1 MALPPP
7 AKPKGGDKASRTL
20 SKVVELSVFDVLNI
34 FRRRWFLSRTALLT
48 HVISAQKAE
57 DGNISWVE
65 FDPPFHSHLVTDLQ
79 GPPSERTQSDK
90 IRDLKSLAKQYA
102 RDRGSCDDTR
112 ISYLEYVES
121 EAEADWT
128 LARMIAG

>member
-1 MALPPP
+1 MYSHSRPFWTDKPLWLDGHLPLVDN
-7 AKPKGGDKASRTL
+7 GLR
-20 SKVVELSVFDVLNI
+20 FI
-34 FRRRWFLSRTALLT
+34 FRL
-48 HVISAQKAE
+48 
-57 DGNISWVE
+57 
-65 FDPPFHSHLVTDLQ
+65 PVTDLQ

-102 RDRGSCDDTR
+102 RDQGSCDDTR